1 MGKSFTSEGTSN
13 RPFTQSAKKKSKQIG
28 KGTDLKSK
36 EEEYRKMNEE
46 LEAKAASLLKEA
58 DTFLMRD
65 TESLLFGSHTSSGL
79 DQSTQKNTLLF
90 DHTQPHISPKA
101 HSQGQRRVASAS
113 GLKQITTGGM
123 VADSRPNTTSTARDK
138 GRPDRTATKGKTPK
152 NKVAMPTDKS
162 GMGVKTTD
170 QFRMGTKTTNQSEM
184 RSNLSTNDVGSFG
197 RQEKVASEVQ
207 SGFVNSSLGTDS
219 EVGLMSH
226 PAFEGELLLGTLQD
240 KVLSGQTSDVPPP
253 RDARYYDDVLPEVAE
268 GVGSEALIRILKA
281 KVRVMQEEVDRL
293 NSECKEKDKL
303 LGASNSKMS
312 ELSTEQTRLKKAQQ
326 SLVLQMDKQKQ
337 LVEELRHKNDRL
349 EAQLSSLKKELD
361 GKERVHKQLISTQST
376 TDVRLNRALEEVE
389 KYKVLLQQ
397 AKAETKEFGDQ
408 EKRKMEKLLND
419 NKKLEKQ
426 KSELITAFKKQQK
439 MIDIL
444 KRQKMHLEAA
454 KVLSF
459 TEEEFVKALDWGS
472 Q

>member
-1 MGKSFTSEGTSN
+1 MFVVC
-13 RPFTQSAKKKSKQIG
+13 
-28 KGTDLKSK
+28 L
-36 EEEYRKMNEE
+36 
-46 LEAKAASLLKEA
+46 
-58 DTFLMRD
+58 FL
-65 TESLLFGSHTSSGL
+65 
-79 DQSTQKNTLLF
+79 Q
-90 DHTQPHISPKA
+90 
-101 HSQGQRRVASAS
+101 
-113 GLKQITTGGM
+113 
-123 VADSRPNTTSTARDK
+123 
-138 GRPDRTATKGKTPK
+138 
-152 NKVAMPTDKS
+152 
-162 GMGVKTTD
+162 
-170 QFRMGTKTTNQSEM
+170 
-184 RSNLSTNDVGSFG
+184 
-197 RQEKVASEVQ
+197 
-207 SGFVNSSLGTDS
+207 
-219 EVGLMSH
+219 
-226 PAFEGELLLGTLQD
+226 
-240 KVLSGQTSDVPPP
+240 
-253 RDARYYDDVLPEVAE
+253 
-268 GVGSEALIRILKA
+268 
-281 KVRVMQEEVDRL
+281 
-293 NSECKEKDKL
+293 DKL